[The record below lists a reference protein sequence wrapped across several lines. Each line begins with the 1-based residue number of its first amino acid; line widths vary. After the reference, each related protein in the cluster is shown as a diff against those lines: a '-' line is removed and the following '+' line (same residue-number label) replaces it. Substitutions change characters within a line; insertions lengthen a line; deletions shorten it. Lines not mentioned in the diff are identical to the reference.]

1 MGQLAVIDRQQ
12 SPAVPSFDLSDLE
25 KIATTIARGGMFG
38 SSDPYAVLTL
48 CMLAQAEGQHPA
60 VVFRDYDIIQGK
72 PSKKA
77 KAMLSDF
84 LTAGGKVVW
93 NRLDDECAEATFSHP
108 QGGEA
113 TINWTIARAQKA
125 GLGGKDMWKKYP
137 RQMLRSRVISEGVST
152 IFPGATSGLYVPEE
166 VMDFDDA
173 KPTPPVPQ
181 AQRARDLKRVE
192 DKTEDSGHA
201 KAEKWLAQ
209 YEADLKA
216 ATSKEELAK
225 IHAKADNAVA
235 KLAKNYPDLHA
246 RALVLRPAAAVGSA
260 GEASALSEDDA
271 ADALPTRDDS
281 QTGEI
286 VTLAEARDQIAAQT
300 DVPSVNRLVR
310 ALEHGFDE
318 AEADELRVFAAE
330 RCDAILR
337 EQGGE

>member
-1 MGQLAVIDRQQ
+1 MGQLAITDRQQ
-12 SPAVPSFDLSDLE
+12 SPAVPRFDLSDLE

-113 TINWTIARAQKA
+113 TINWTVARAQKA

-152 IFPGATSGLYVPEE
+152 IFPGATSGLYAPEE

-181 AQRARDLKRVE
+181 AQRARDLRRVE
-192 DKTEDSGHA
+192 DKTEDAGHA

-246 RALVLRPAAAVGSA
+246 RALVLRPAAAEGS
-260 GEASALSEDDA
+260 GEASAHTEDDA
-271 ADALPTRDDS
+271 AADS
-281 QTGEI
+281 KEGRADEQMGEI
-286 VTLAEARDQIAAQT
+286 VTLAEARDQIAAT
-300 DVPSVNRLVR
+300 TEVADVNRLVR
-310 ALEHGFDE
+310 ALEHGFDD
-318 AEADELRVFAAE
+318 AEQDELRNVAAE
-330 RCDAILR
+330 RCVQILR
-337 EQGGE
+337 EKGGE